1 MNWLLVEPSEG
12 LHLSAETDGVRLRGE
27 GIDTSHPQEL
37 RTHIPKTRLG
47 RLLPTLVPQLL
58 ELELAVAEHGALRI
72 PYADFVNL
80 ETCGID
86 AFEGIV
92 LWAPYTLE
100 IESSGSIGAEHFRY
114 RYRYYLGSKVVYPER
129 LGCFLRSAATI
140 YRLDAQTF
148 ALVEA
153 IDSFNTLPSEARVG
167 TVCLP
172 SFRADK
178 GAGRR
183 NRSTA

>member
-12 LHLSAETDGVRLRGE
+12 LHLSAETDGVRLHGE
-27 GIDTSHPQEL
+27 GIDTSDPQEL
-37 RTHIPKTRLG
+37 RIHIPKTRLG

-58 ELELAVAEHGALRI
+58 ELELAVVEHGALRI

-100 IESSGSIGAEHFRY
+100 IESSGSLGTEYFRY
-114 RYRYYLGSKVVYPER
+114 RYRYYLGP
-129 LGCFLRSAATI
+129 RSSTPSGWVA
-140 YRLDAQTF
+140 
-148 ALVEA
+148 
-153 IDSFNTLPSEARVG
+153 SSEAQQPPIVLTPRPSRLSRPSIALTPCRPRPG
-167 TVCLP
+167 RDRLP
-172 SFRADK
+172 SFVS
-178 GAGRR
+178 RR
-183 NRSTA
+183 